1 MAQIN
6 RKTRQFSDINLLF
19 TTNPLTTDITKKIDE
34 EAVKASVRNLILTR
48 NYERPFHPEIGCQV
62 YSLLFENFTPI
73 TKQTVKRTISDTIEK
88 FEPRVKILD
97 IRVDD
102 RLDKNEISI
111 EVIFRIINSDKPI
124 TLNTTISR
132 VR

>member
-88 FEPRVKILD
+88 FEPRVRILD
-97 IRVDD
+97 IRVND
-102 RLDKNEISI
+102 RLDNNEIGV
-111 EVIFRIINSDKPI
+111 EVIFRIINSDRPI